1 MHFAVRGVVEA
12 DSPVI
17 STQPSQFPAAKP
29 RAVRAFTGEVPKIAK
44 RSADVT

>member
-17 STQPSQFPAAKP
+17 STQPWQFPAAKL
-29 RAVRAFTGEVPKIAK
+29 RAVRAFTSEVPKIAEH
-44 RSADVT
+44 SADVT